1 VCIAAAIIGGAI
13 IGAAGVAIAGG
24 EAASATKD
32 AAASARQSQLDAL
45 AQQKQLAAPYTGLG
59 QDAIAKYEALL
70 GITPQGKGGPG
81 QGPAPRPGTF
91 PGGASIQ
98 ETLASMPGYQF
109 AKQQGLDATKAQ
121 AGAMGMGLSGNTLE
135 ELDKFSTGLADQT
148 YNQELQ
154 NLLAPIQ
161 IGQGAA
167 AGQAANIGAGAANLS
182 NIAIGQGN
190 NLAGIYANEAAG
202 ITKAIGNAGN
212 QYLTYQTLQNLQ
224 GGGGSPVSGDY
235 FSGSSGGLMPAGGGY
250 TYNDPGYIPGG

>member
-1 VCIAAAIIGGAI
+1 MCIAAAIIGGAVL
-13 IGAAGVAIAGG
+13 GAGASMIAGHQ
-24 EAASATKD
+24 AASATRD
-32 AAASARQSQLDAL
+32 AASSARQSQLDAL
-45 AQQKQLAAPYTGLG
+45 AQQKELAAPYTGLG

-70 GITPQGKGGPG
+70 GITPQGGK
-81 QGPAPRPGTF
+81 GPAPRPGTF

-98 ETLASMPGYQF
+98 DTLSSMPGYQF

-135 ELDKFSTGLADQT
+135 ALDTFSTGLADQT

-167 AGQAANIGAGAANLS
+167 AGQAANIGAGAANLG
-182 NIAIGQGN
+182 NIAINQGN
-190 NLAGIYANEAAG
+190 NLAGIYANETAG

-212 QYLTYQTLQNLQ
+212 QYLTYQTLQNLL

-235 FSGSSGGLMPAGGGY
+235 MSGSSGGLMPAGGGY
-250 TYNDPGYIPGG
+250 TYNTPGYIPGG